1 MRGVASDGR
10 PDVSTTCSDEAIISL
25 DQGMKKR
32 YHDVC
37 KSTEDSLGAM
47 LQASLTS
54 LHGCSFK
61 LCICTNDFLS
71 EDELKHPTT
80 MTSPLVPLDL
90 HS

>member
-1 MRGVASDGR
+1 VGSRVMADQMFPRHAVTR
-10 PDVSTTCSDEAIISL
+10 RSL
-25 DQGMKKR
+25 DRGMKKR

-54 LHGCSFK
+54 LLGCSFN
-61 LCICTNDFLS
+61 LCFYTNDSLS
-71 EDELKHPTT
+71 EDEFKHPTT